1 MATAGGALAARTVYG
16 DDVDLR
22 TAGGAV
28 ELGVAAAE
36 RAAVDSGGGAV
47 TVGDLSANLAVASG
61 GGRVALQCSQGVGAV
76 RVDAGGADVEC
87 SVSPEATLAVDVAG
101 EVALAPDLEL
111 AGGREGAD
119 GPLVGELRPRRQPGR
134 KASAHVFRGDTAT
147 AGALVVRGARA
158 THLRLRSWFE
168 GLRER
173 LGGDGAPAVDKEIRF
188 PETDLRRQ

>member
-1 MATAGGALAARTVYG
+1 MKSQAIRNRAQAAKVERDAKARAARDNRVRARAARQCPAPAALAARTLYG

-101 EVALAPDLEL
+101 EVALAP
-111 AGGREGAD
+111 
-119 GPLVGELRPRRQPGR
+119 
-134 KASAHVFRGDTAT
+134 FTY
-147 AGALVVRGARA
+147 
-158 THLRLRSWFE
+158 RSMWQ
-168 GLRER
+168 
-173 LGGDGAPAVDKEIRF
+173 AV
-188 PETDLRRQ
+188 L